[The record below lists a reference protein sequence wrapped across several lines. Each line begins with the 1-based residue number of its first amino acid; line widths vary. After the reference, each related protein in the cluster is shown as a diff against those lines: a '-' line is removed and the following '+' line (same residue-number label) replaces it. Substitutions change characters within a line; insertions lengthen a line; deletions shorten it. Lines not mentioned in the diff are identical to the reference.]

1 MVDLNQIW
9 TQIFFFVWI
18 ITSLVVR
25 YCCKLSL
32 HAITQKTNKP
42 NLRKCKKK
50 YSFWLKFGTPKLFSW
65 IFYLYYM
72 LDIVASY
79 HCIQFQGKLMNQTW
93 ENNKKPSFMTDFGP
107 FGPNLDPKKY
117 FPWNLPLIDVTHCYT
132 SLQVIIVCNFKE
144 N

>member
-9 TQIFFFVWI
+9 TQNSFLWI
-18 ITSLVVR
+18 LTSLVVR

-32 HAITQKTNKP
+32 HAITRKTNKP

-50 YSFWLKFGTPKLFSW
+50 SSFWLRFGTPKLFSW